1 MPSITEAPVLLWETA
16 TLEACLRYR
25 ALELISPSADY
36 AAANLYMW
44 DETYHQQLAFWGE
57 RAAGRIREED
67 GRYRYLFPVGKG
79 ALTPILEALLREE
92 KEKGE
97 QLRFVGVSEEELA
110 HLVAQWGEKLQILET
125 REWEDYLYEAEK
137 LATLSGKK
145 LHAKRN
151 HINAFSAQYAWH
163 TEPLSPAHAPI
174 CFEILKKW
182 QVGKTDGIEEEERA
196 IELGFEAWEP
206 LELSGLL
213 LYANGAPVAFTVGS
227 RITNECL
234 CVHFEKALP
243 GFEGAYPVINREY
256 VRASRERY
264 PQLTLVN
271 REDDMG
277 LDNLRAA
284 KLSYR
289 PVSLLRKF
297 DVTVLA

>member
-1 MPSITEAPVLLWETA
+1 M
-16 TLEACLRYR
+16 
-25 ALELISPSADY
+25 
-36 AAANLYMW
+36 
-44 DETYHQQLAFWGE
+44 
-57 RAAGRIREED
+57 
-67 GRYRYLFPVGKG
+67 
-79 ALTPILEALLREE
+79 
-92 KEKGE
+92 
-97 QLRFVGVSEEELA
+97 
-110 HLVAQWGEKLQILET
+110 
-125 REWEDYLYEAEK
+125 
-137 LATLSGKK
+137 
-145 LHAKRN
+145 
-151 HINAFSAQYAWH
+151 
-163 TEPLSPAHAPI
+163 
-174 CFEILKKW
+174 
-182 QVGKTDGIEEEERA
+182 
-196 IELGFEAWEP
+196 
-206 LELSGLL
+206 

-264 PQLTLVN
+264 PQLTLIN